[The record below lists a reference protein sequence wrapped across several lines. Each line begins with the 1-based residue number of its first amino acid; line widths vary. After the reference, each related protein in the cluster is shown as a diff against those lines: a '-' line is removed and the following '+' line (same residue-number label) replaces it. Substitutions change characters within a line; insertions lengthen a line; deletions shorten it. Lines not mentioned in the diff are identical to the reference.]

1 MAFLYLAGAVV
12 CIFIFLIFVVCAFK
26 ESNVTGLHKALGV
39 YGRFRA
45 YLFVDLLFCGVG
57 MVLILPAVLI
67 TTGSFSLEMLAA
79 PIGGIICIMI
89 SIVLYRTAL
98 SRCPIQLKD
107 DLFKNM
113 LISGFGVA
121 MKMAVFI
128 FPVVWQLATP
138 RFREVI
144 DSNGNKLLVDSTG
157 TVYSYGG
164 NRIGEMIDDNKYVK
178 Y

>member
-1 MAFLYLAGAVV
+1 MF
-12 CIFIFLIFVVCAFK
+12 FIS
-26 ESNVTGLHKALGV
+26 EE
-39 YGRFRA
+39 
-45 YLFVDLLFCGVG
+45 
-57 MVLILPAVLI
+57 
-67 TTGSFSLEMLAA
+67 LE
-79 PIGGIICIMI
+79 
-89 SIVLYRTAL
+89 
-98 SRCPIQLKD
+98 D

-138 RFREVI
+138 RFREVV

-164 NRIGEMIDDNKYVK
+164 NRIGEMIDHNKYVK